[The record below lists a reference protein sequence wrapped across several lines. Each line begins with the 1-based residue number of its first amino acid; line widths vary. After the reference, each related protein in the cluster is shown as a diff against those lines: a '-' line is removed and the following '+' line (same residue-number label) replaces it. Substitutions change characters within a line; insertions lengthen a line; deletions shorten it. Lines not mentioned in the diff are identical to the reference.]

1 MTSALPRPSLH
12 YRMRAAH
19 EGGRLC
25 RTVLQGEDMAG
36 FPGSFSDWRAPVSWG
51 ADRPAGRE
59 RNFRL
64 NSVNF
69 VNLAA
74 KEGLGR
80 VNSPDNS
87 ACRAPRAEKFV
98 PPLFH

>member
-1 MTSALPRPSLH
+1 M
-12 YRMRAAH
+12 
-19 EGGRLC
+19 
-25 RTVLQGEDMAG
+25 
-36 FPGSFSDWRAPVSWG
+36 G